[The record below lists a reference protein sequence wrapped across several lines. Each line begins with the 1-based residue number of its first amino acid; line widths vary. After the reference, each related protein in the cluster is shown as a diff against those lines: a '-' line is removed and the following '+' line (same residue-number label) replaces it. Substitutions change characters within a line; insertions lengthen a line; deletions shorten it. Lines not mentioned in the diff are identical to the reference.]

1 VVKAKAGAKRK
12 TVARRKTVNK
22 APAFSEQEIRRVLLE
37 HRYLMT
43 ADELCAKWAIS
54 RATLREWKKVGRFD
68 YLSGDL
74 RELVIAAL
82 ASAGS
87 ATLERPAGWADYQ
100 DHSPYSE
107 AEIRVVVD
115 GLVAEGI
122 AAWDGE
128 NGVRYAPSESRLAG
142 RFVF

>member
-1 VVKAKAGAKRK
+1 M
-12 TVARRKTVNK
+12 
-22 APAFSEQEIRRVLLE
+22 FSKQEIRRVLLE
-37 HRYLMT
+37 HRYLMK

-54 RATLREWKKVGRFD
+54 RGTLRDWKKIVRFD

-82 ASAGS
+82 ASGGS
-87 ATLERPAGWADYQ
+87 ATLARLAAWVDYQ

-115 GLVAEGI
+115 GLVKDGI
-122 AAWDGE
+122 AAWVGE
-128 NGVRYAPSESRLAG
+128 NVVRYAPSESRLAG